1 MAGVLTAG
9 AYTGPPEL
17 TVTRAITS
25 WTLDLP
31 VLLVV
36 LAAAGLYLAGV
47 RRVRTAGQPWPV
59 ARTVAFL
66 AGGTGALVVATMS
79 FLGVYQGVL
88 FWSRA
93 VQNVLLLLVAPLFL
107 TLGRPLSLLMAARPR
122 LGSRAE
128 AMVRSRAARILT
140 FPAITA
146 LVLVI
151 VPFVLYFTPWYE
163 AGLRSDTVRELT
175 YLALLAPGVVFFWTL
190 LRVDPVPKE
199 YPYLVSLWVTGAEV
213 IGDAVLGLAIIADQ
227 NLIAGSYYQALG
239 RPWGPSLR
247 ADQVIGGGALWIL
260 GDIVGLPFLAAMLI
274 QMIREDEQ
282 EAAEADAELDA
293 GEQRAAQQAAAAAAD
308 GTVTDELARA
318 AAEGRPWWES
328 DPRFTGRFRDPESQ

>member
-1 MAGVLTAG
+1 VAGTLTAG
-9 AYTGPPEL
+9 GYTGPPEL
-17 TVTRAITS
+17 TVTRAFTS

-36 LAAAGLYLAGV
+36 LAAGGLYLAGV
-47 RRVRTAGQPWPV
+47 WRVRKAGQPWPA

-66 AGGTGALVVATMS
+66 AGGTGALVIATMS

-107 TLGRPLSLLMAARPR
+107 TLGRPLSLLIAARPR
-122 LGSRAE
+122 LGSRAQ
-128 AMVRSRAARILT
+128 AIVRSQPARILT

-163 AGLRSDTVRELT
+163 AGLRSDAVRELT

-199 YPYLVSLWVTGAEV
+199 YPYLVALWVTGAEV
-213 IGDAVLGLAIIADQ
+213 VGDAVLGLAIIADQ
-227 NLIAGSYYQALG
+227 HLIAGSYYQALG

-260 GDIVGLPFLAAMLI
+260 GDIVGLPFLAAQLI

-282 EAAEADAELDA
+282 EAAIVDAELDA
-293 GEQRAAQQAAAAAAD
+293 REQEAAD
-308 GTVTDELARA
+308 QEVTGAADERLARA
-318 AAEGRPWWES
+318 VAEGRPWWES
-328 DPRFTGRFRDPESQ
+328 DPRFTGRFRGPESG

>member
-1 MAGVLTAG
+1 MAGTLTAG

-17 TVTRAITS
+17 TATRAVTS

-31 VLLVV
+31 VLLVL

-47 RRVRTAGQPWPV
+47 RRVRKTGQPWPA

-107 TLGRPLSLLMAARPR
+107 TLGRPLSLLIAARPR
-122 LGSRAE
+122 LGRAGRGGG
-128 AMVRSRAARILT
+128 AQPGRPHPHVPRDHRAGAGDRAFRAVLHPVVRSG
-140 FPAITA
+140 PAQ
-146 LVLVI
+146 
-151 VPFVLYFTPWYE
+151 
-163 AGLRSDTVRELT
+163 RTVRELT

-199 YPYLVSLWVTGAEV
+199 YPYLVALWVTGAEV
-213 IGDAVLGLAIIADQ
+213 VGDAVLGLAIIADQ
-227 NLIAGSYYQALG
+227 HLIAGSYYQALG
-239 RPWGPSLR
+239 GRGDPASGPTR
-247 ADQVIGGGALWIL
+247 
-260 GDIVGLPFLAAMLI
+260 
-274 QMIREDEQ
+274 
-282 EAAEADAELDA
+282 
-293 GEQRAAQQAAAAAAD
+293 
-308 GTVTDELARA
+308 
-318 AAEGRPWWES
+318 
-328 DPRFTGRFRDPESQ
+328 